1 MLTSFDVI
9 RTYFHDSRFRDL
21 DLKSYVHVIFI
32 MTKLDMFNTANQI
45 IIRYK
50 FPFVCVFVD
59 EEKKL
64 NATYIISVARKLG
77 CSIFLLPEDIIEVS
91 LMDFM
96 IQI

>member
-1 MLTSFDVI
+1 
-9 RTYFHDSRFRDL
+9 
-21 DLKSYVHVIFI
+21 

-50 FPFVCVFVD
+50 FSFVRVFVD